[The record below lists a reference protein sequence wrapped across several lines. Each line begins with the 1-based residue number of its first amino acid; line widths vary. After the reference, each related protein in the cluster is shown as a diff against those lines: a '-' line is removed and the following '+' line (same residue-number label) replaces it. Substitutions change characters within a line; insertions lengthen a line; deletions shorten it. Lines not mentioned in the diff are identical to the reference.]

1 MRKIKVKMRRVAL
14 FFALFVF
21 CSILAN
27 AQQKTISG
35 AVVDNNNEPVIGA
48 NIQVK
53 GTSAGT
59 VSDVDG
65 KFSLKIPEGGKTLV
79 VSYIGFVTQELP
91 IDKGNFNITMKEN
104 ATDLEE
110 LVVIGYGS
118 VKKKDLTGSI
128 ATIKGDVLLKTP
140 VANTAEALTGRL
152 AGVRVTTTDGSPD
165 ADIMIRVRGG
175 GSITQ
180 DNSPL
185 YIVDGF
191 PVSSFSQ
198 IPSGDIEDI
207 TVLKDASS
215 TAIYGAQGANGVILI
230 TTKKPKEGR
239 VEVSYNGFLQAK
251 RLSKR
256 MKVMDPYEY
265 VKFNYELAALGGTAA
280 ISSFNNKFGLYED
293 MDLYK
298 YQQATDWQD
307 QMYGNNEISQQH
319 AISLNGG
326 NEKTQYL
333 VSGVFNKDGGLMPY
347 SDYSR
352 YSLNFKLNQKIADN
366 LTFRLDARTTDVVTN
381 GSGSSG
387 GTDKIRTYQAVTRGP
402 VPGAMNVFD
411 QTLFD
416 NMTDEDQT
424 QWIESNMSFADQ
436 LYQYWTRKNNRSF
449 TYNASLDWNI
459 LSNLTYHVEGTY
471 AYGFNESKGY
481 NGVITTVVRNGG
493 GLPIVT
499 WQKANTTSWREMN
512 SLTYLLKFG
521 KIHSA
526 NLLVGQE
533 TISQGSNNNSITA
546 NGFNSQLT
554 PEVIFANLG
563 LAKFGSTSTSNVA
576 QPNNTASFF
585 GRVEGHL
592 FNDRYLVTATLR
604 ADGSSKFAPA
614 HQWGSFPSAAVAW
627 NVAEE
632 KFMATTKDWLS
643 QLKLR
648 ASYGEAGNNRIDPR
662 QFVLGYGISTSGT
675 YAIGDIQQNYYTSN
689 SRLPNPDIKWES
701 EVTKNAGLDFGFFH
715 QRLSGTVEYYR
726 NTSKNLLLPVSIT
739 APGYSSIIENIGQ
752 TTNRGTDITLNG
764 VILQNSKT
772 FSLSANFNIGFNKSN
787 VDALDD
793 PKNFLSY
800 STNWASS
807 DLEGLNEYEVHVGQ
821 PVGIIYGWVADG
833 YYTTNDFA
841 SYDAVNKKYILKDGV
856 PSDAALA
863 KGEIGVRPGTIKFKD
878 ISGPNGVPDGV
889 IDNYDRVPIG
899 DANPKF
905 SGGFGFDGQF
915 LSNFDYS
922 IFFTYVYGNDIYN
935 ANKANMTEQYRTD
948 WPNLLDY
955 MNSAGRY
962 TYIADDG
969 TVVTDLATLAAM
981 NEGANAKKYWSPLS
995 FGNSNAVVNSW
1006 LIEDGS
1012 FLRLQNVTLGYTLP
1026 QKISRKFSVQR
1037 LRAYCTLNNVW
1048 IWTNYSGYDPE
1059 VSSPGRGSTSPQMI
1073 PGLDYSGYPKSFS
1086 WTFGLNLTF

>member
-1 MRKIKVKMRRVAL
+1 MRKIKVKMRRIAL

-21 CSILAN
+21 CSFLAN
-27 AQQKTISG
+27 AQQKIISG
-35 AVVDNNNEPVIGA
+35 TVVDNNNEPAIGA

-79 VSYIGFVTQELP
+79 VSYIGFVTQEIP
-91 IDKGNFNITMKEN
+91 IDKENFNITMKEN

-128 ATIKGDVLLKTP
+128 STVKGDVLVKMP

-165 ADIMIRVRGG
+165 ADIMIRVHGG

-191 PVSSFSQ
+191 PVSTISN
-198 IPSGDIEDI
+198 IPTSDIEDI

-215 TAIYGAQGANGVILI
+215 TAIYGARGANGVILI

-239 VEVSYNGFLQAK
+239 VEVSYNGFLQSK

-265 VKFNYELAALGGTAA
+265 VKFNYEWAAVGGAGD
-280 ISSFNNKFGLYED
+280 ISSFNNKFGAYED

-307 QMYGNNEISQQH
+307 QMFGNNVVSQQH

-333 VSGVFNKDGGLMPY
+333 VSGVFNEDGGLMPY

-352 YSLNFKLNQKIADN
+352 YSLNFKLNQKIAKN
-366 LTFRLDARTTDVVTN
+366 LTFYFDARTIDTQTH

-387 GTDKIRTYQAVTRGP
+387 GTDKVRTFQGVTRGP
-402 VPGAMNVFD
+402 VVGAMNTFD
-411 QTLFD
+411 QTMYD
-416 NMTDEDQT
+416 NMTEDDRN
-424 QWIESNMSFADQ
+424 QWIEANLSFADR
-436 LYQYWTRKNNRSF
+436 LYQYWTQKNTRSF
-449 TYNASLDWNI
+449 TYNSSLDWVI
-459 LSNLTYHVEGTY
+459 IPNLTYHLEGTY
-471 AYGFNESKGY
+471 AYGFNENKGY
-481 NGVITTVVRNGG
+481 NGTITTVVANSG
-493 GLPIVT
+493 GLPLVT
-499 WQKANTTSWREMN
+499 WQKTNTNAWRVLNMLTYDLKLWKKH
-512 SLTYLLKFG
+512 SLTLM
-521 KIHSA
+521 A
-526 NLLVGQE
+526 GQE
-533 TISQGSNNNSITA
+533 TSSSGSNYNTITA
-546 NGFNSQLT
+546 NGFSPQLS
-554 PEVIFANLG
+554 PQDIFANLA
-563 LAKFGSTSTSNVA
+563 LAQFGSTAAGGVS
-576 QPNNTASFF
+576 QPDNAASFI
-585 GRVEGHL
+585 GRLMGHL
-592 FNDRYLVTATLR
+592 FNDRYLFTVNLR
-604 ADGSSKFAPA
+604 SDGSSRFASGK
-614 HQWGSFPSAAVAW
+614 QWGNFPSGSAAW

-632 KFMATTKDWLS
+632 KFMANAKDWLS

-648 ASYGEAGNNRIDPR
+648 LSYGEAGNNRIGTLLFKPSYS
-662 QFVLGYGISTSGT
+662 VSTSGN
-675 YAIGDIQQNYYTSN
+675 YAIGDTQHNYYATS
-689 SRLPNPDIKWES
+689 SSLANPDIRWES
-701 EVTKNAGLDFGFFH
+701 LVTKNAGLDFGLFR
-715 QRLSGTVEYYR
+715 QRVSGTVEYYH
-726 NTSKNLLLPVSIT
+726 NTSKNLLLSVNTP
-739 APGYSSIIENIGQ
+739 APGYSKIMKNIGQ
-752 TTNRGTDITLNG
+752 TTNKGTDITLNG

-772 FSLSANFNIGFNKSN
+772 FSLNANFNINFNKSN

-793 PKNFLSY
+793 LGSPLLNA
-800 STNWASS
+800 TGWAST
-807 DLEGLNEYEVHVGQ
+807 DLQGYNEYEIHVGQ
-821 PVGIIYGWVADG
+821 PVGIIYGWVTDG
-833 YYTTNDFA
+833 YYTTNDF
-841 SYDAVNKKYILKDGV
+841 SGYDPVSKTYTLKKGV
-856 PSDAALA
+856 PSDAAIV
-863 KGEIGVRPGTIKFKD
+863 KGKIGIRPGTIKFKD
-878 ISGPNGVPDGV
+878 INGDEV
-889 IDNYDRVPIG
+889 IDDKDRVPIG
-899 DANPKF
+899 NANPKF

-935 ANKANMTEQYRTD
+935 ANKANMTQQYRTD

-955 MNSAGRY
+955 MNTAGRY
-962 TYIADDG
+962 TYLADDG

-995 FGNSNAVVNSW
+995 FGNQNAVVHSW

-1026 QKISRKFSVQR
+1026 QKISNKFSVQR
-1037 LRAYCTLNNVW
+1037 LRAYCTLNNAW

-1059 VSSPGRGSTSPQMI
+1059 VSSPGRGSTSPQFI

>member
-1 MRKIKVKMRRVAL
+1 MQKIKLKVCRILLL
-14 FFALFVF
+14 FILSVF
-21 CSILAN
+21 CSFLAN

-35 AVVDNNNEPVIGA
+35 KITENNGEPIIGA

-59 VSDVDG
+59 VSDADG
-65 KFSLKIPEGGKTLV
+65 SFKLTVPEGGKTIV
-79 VSYIGFVTQELP
+79 VSYLGFVTQELSV
-91 IDKGNFNITMKEN
+91 DKTDFSIVMKES

-110 LVVIGYGS
+110 LVVIGYGT

-128 ATIKGDVLLKTP
+128 STVKGDVLMKVP
-140 VANTAEALTGRL
+140 VANTAEALTGKM

-165 ADIMIRVRGG
+165 ADIMIRVHGG

-185 YIVDGF
+185 YLVDGF
-191 PVSSFSQ
+191 PVSNIST
-198 IPSGDIEDI
+198 IPSNDIEDI

-230 TTKKPKEGR
+230 TTRKPKEGR
-239 VEVSYNGFLQAK
+239 VEVSYNGFMQAK

-256 MKVMDPYEY
+256 LKAMDPYEY
-265 VKFNYELAALGGTAA
+265 VKFNYEWAAIGGDAD

-298 YQQATDWQD
+298 YQEGTDWQS
-307 QMYGNNEISQQH
+307 QMFGNNVISQQH

-333 VSGVFNKDGGLMPY
+333 VSGIYNKDGGLMPY

-352 YSLNFKLNQKIADN
+352 YSLNFKLNQKVANN
-366 LTFRLDARTTDVVTN
+366 LTFRFDARTTDTETN

-387 GTDKIRTYQAVTRGP
+387 GTDKVRTYEGVTKGP
-402 VPGAMNVFD
+402 VKGSMNEFD
-411 QTLFD
+411 QTLYE
-416 NMTDEDQT
+416 NMTEDEKD
-424 QWIESNMSFADQ
+424 QWIQANMSVAERQF
-436 LYQYWTRKNNRSF
+436 QYWTRKNTRAF

-459 LSNLTYHVEGTY
+459 LPNLTYHIEGTY

-481 NGVITTVVRNGG
+481 NGYTTTNAINNG
-493 GLPIVT
+493 GLPMVT
-499 WQKANTTSWREMN
+499 WQKTNTTSWREMN
-512 SLTYLLKFG
+512 NLTYRLKLG
-521 KIHSA
+521 KSHSV
-526 NLLVGQE
+526 NWMLGQE
-533 TISQGSNNNSITA
+533 AISSGSNYNTVTA
-546 NGFNSQLT
+546 KGFSKQMM
-554 PEVIFANLG
+554 PEDIFANLG
-563 LAKFGSTSTSNVA
+563 QAQLGSSAVSNVS

-585 GRVEGHL
+585 GRAEGHL
-592 FNDRYLVTATLR
+592 FDDRYLLTATLR

-614 HQWGSFPSAAVAW
+614 NQWGYFPSVAVGW

-632 KFMATTKDWLS
+632 KFMASVKDWLS
-643 QLKLR
+643 QFKLR
-648 ASYGEAGNNRIDPR
+648 ASYGESGNNRIDAR
-662 QFVLGYGISTSGT
+662 QFVLGYGVSTSGT
-675 YAIGDIQQNYYTSN
+675 YAIGNKQNNYYTSN

-701 EVTKNAGLDFGFFH
+701 MVTKNAGLDFGLFH
-715 QRLSGTVEYYR
+715 QRVSGTIEYYH
-726 NTSKNLLLPVSIT
+726 NTSKNLLLPVTIT
-739 APGYSSIIENIGQ
+739 APGYSSIILNIGQ
-752 TTNRGTDITLNG
+752 TTNKGVDVTLNG
-764 VILQNSKT
+764 QIIQSKT
-772 FSLSANFNIGFNKSN
+772 FSLGANFNIGFNHSN
-787 VDALDD
+787 VDALDS
-793 PKNFLSY
+793 PGNYFSFN
-800 STNWASS
+800 TGWAST
-807 DLEGLNEYEVHVGQ
+807 DLEGYNEYEVHVGQ
-821 PVGIIYGWVADG
+821 PVGIIYGWVTDG
-833 YYTTNDFA
+833 YYTTDDFA
-841 SYDAVNKKYILKDGV
+841 SYDGKTYILKDGV

-863 KGEIGVRPGTIKFKD
+863 KGKIGIRPGTIKFKD
-878 ISGPNGVPDGV
+878 IDGNGV
-889 IDNYDRVPIG
+889 IDNNDRVPIG
-899 DANPKF
+899 NANPKF
-905 SGGFGFDGQF
+905 QGGFGFDGQF
-915 LSNFDYS
+915 LKNFDYS
-922 IFFTYVYGNDIYN
+922 LFFNYVYGNDIYN
-935 ANKANMTEQYRTD
+935 ANKANMTQQYRTS

-962 TYIADDG
+962 TYLADDG

-995 FGNSNAVVNSW
+995 FGNSNAVIHSW

-1026 QKISRKFSVQR
+1026 KKISSKFSVQR
-1037 LRAYCTLNNVW
+1037 LRAYCTLNNAW

-1059 VSSPGRGSTSPQMI
+1059 VSSQGRGSTSPQMI